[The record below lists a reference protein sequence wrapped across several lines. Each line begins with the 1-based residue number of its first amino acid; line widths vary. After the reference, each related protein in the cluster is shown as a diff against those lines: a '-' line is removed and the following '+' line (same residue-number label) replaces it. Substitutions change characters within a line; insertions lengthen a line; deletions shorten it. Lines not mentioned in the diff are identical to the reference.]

1 MATQVE
7 HVLGVGGAV
16 AGSVSILLRL
26 EGLVAAVASALLYAR
41 TGASWWLFAA
51 LWVTPDLSMLAYL
64 RRPCLGARYYNA
76 AHTYLLPGVL
86 ALCGWL
92 LHANVLLPF
101 ALIWVNHIGVDRL
114 LGYGLK
120 YSNGFG
126 FTHLGRLGRGGTT
139 SPARS

>member
-1 MATQVE
+1 MQGEQLSGTT
-7 HVLGVGGAV
+7 GAV

-26 EGLVAAVASALLYAR
+26 EGLVVAGASAVLYWR

-51 LWVTPDLSMLAYL
+51 LWLVPDLSMVGYL
-64 RRPCLGARYYNA
+64 RRPCLGARIYNA

-86 ALCGWL
+86 GLLGLL

-101 ALIWVNHIGVDRL
+101 VLIWVNHIGVDRL

-120 YSNGFG
+120 YSDGFG
-126 FTHLGRLGRGGTT
+126 FTHLGRLGKRGAT
-139 SPARS
+139 SLARS